1 MERLLVHDLVLT
13 VADGSQHSSNGSPP
27 EKGEKGA
34 GLIELH
40 TGELAIYKNGV
51 GYDEEDW
58 RHLMIVAREQV
69 QEPQEIDLR
78 TLQEFTDYL
87 NGEVEA
93 LTEEKI
99 LEARRQEEK
108 VARNEMASAE
118 KTDPLSNYRRV
129 NFISR
134 SRGRSNG
141 KGRARNAILRSR
153 KPREV
158 TLVGFRG
165 REKAEYDGNGKRVY
179 RRKKHIAVNED
190 EGRGL
195 DCFIGEA
202 TGTVYISSNST
213 AEREF
218 FKRVTRS

>member
-1 MERLLVHDLVLT
+1 MERVLVRDLVLT
-13 VADGSQHSSNGSPP
+13 VADEHQLPSNGT
-27 EKGEKGA
+27 

-51 GYDEEDW
+51 GCDEEDW
-58 RHLMIVAREQV
+58 RHLMIVAREQL
-69 QEPQEIDLR
+69 QEPEGIDLR
-78 TLQEFTDYL
+78 ALQEFTDYL

-93 LTEEKI
+93 LTGKEI
-99 LEARRQEEK
+99 LEVRRQEEK
-108 VARNEMASAE
+108 AARNEMASAE
-118 KTDPLSNYRRV
+118 KAELLSKYRRV
-129 NFISR
+129 SFISR

-141 KGRARNAILRSR
+141 KGRARNAIPRPR

-195 DCFIGEA
+195 DCFIDEA
-202 TGTVYISSNST
+202 TSGTVYISSSST